1 MHFDARRYNRAQV
14 DVDSAFALLPEG
26 HALKKAIAKRRD
38 GLNALMSVVQILDRN
53 DSLLVLSTKS
63 EAFLRSKFTAYIA
76 DLKRQEQQAIKAAE
90 RAALNA
96 QLNAQSALLAAQG
109 PVAGANTAGGHCWYC
124 NERYRYG

>member
-1 MHFDARRYNRAQV
+1 
-14 DVDSAFALLPEG
+14 
-26 HALKKAIAKRRD
+26 
-38 GLNALMSVVQILDRN
+38 MSVVEILDRN

-109 PVAGANTAGGHCWYC
+109 PVAGANTGRPVPRRHQKRTLLPRPLHRRRPTGSTRAIG
-124 NERYRYG
+124 